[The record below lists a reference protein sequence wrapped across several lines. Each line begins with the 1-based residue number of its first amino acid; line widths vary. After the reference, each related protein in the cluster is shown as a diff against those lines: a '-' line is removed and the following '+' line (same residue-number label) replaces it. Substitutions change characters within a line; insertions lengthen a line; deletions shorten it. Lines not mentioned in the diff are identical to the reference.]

1 MKKVLQSQTE
11 KVLLDVGFSEKEIAV
26 YVALLSLGKGIVTK
40 ISRTASISRT
50 TTYDILD
57 NLSQKG
63 LVRISGKEPKQE
75 YIAEPPEK
83 LEKFIIEEIEKKN
96 NNLSKIK
103 DIIPELRSVYTE
115 GERPKIKFYEGL
127 DGLAEVYDDTL
138 TAKETIVAYA
148 CYEDMEP
155 LLPKYFESYYKRRV
169 KNKIFARGIVPE
181 TPMAIEHKK
190 RDLEEMRE
198 LSLVPKDKY
207 NFTPDIEIYDNK
219 VMIASWK
226 EKLGVIIESHEI
238 ADAMKKIFELAWL
251 GAKQFKKEKNF

>member
-1 MKKVLQSQTE
+1 MKKVLQSETE
-11 KVLLDVGFSEKEIAV
+11 KVLLDVGFSEKEIVV

-50 TTYDILD
+50 TTYDVLD
-57 NLSQKG
+57 SLTQKG

-75 YIAEPPEK
+75 YIVEPPEK
-83 LEKFIIEEIEKKN
+83 LEKYIIGEIEKKN
-96 NNLSKIK
+96 NNLNKIK
-103 DIIPELRSVYTE
+103 DIIPELRSVYLE

-127 DGLAEVYDDTL
+127 EGLMEVYDDTL

-155 LLPKYFESYYKRRV
+155 LLPKYFETYYKRRV
-169 KNKIFARGIVPE
+169 EARISARGIAPNTE
-181 TPMAIEHKK
+181 MAIGHQKK
-190 RDLEEMRE
+190 DLEEMRE

-207 NFTPDIEIYDNK
+207 SFTPDIEIYDNK

-226 EKLGVIIESHEI
+226 DKLGIIIESAEI
-238 ADAMKKIFELAWL
+238 SDAMKKIFELAWI
-251 GAKQFKKEKNF
+251 GAKNLNK

>member
-1 MKKVLQSQTE
+1 MKKVLQSETE

-40 ISRTASISRT
+40 ISRTASVSRT

-57 NLSQKG
+57 SLAQKG
-63 LVRISGKEPKQE
+63 LIRISGKEPKQE
-75 YIAEPPEK
+75 YIVEPPEK
-83 LEKFIIEEIEKKN
+83 LEKFIIEEIEGKN
-96 NNLSKIK
+96 NNLNKIK
-103 DIIPELRSVYTE
+103 DIIPELRSVYLE

-127 DGLAEVYDDTL
+127 EGLAEVYDDTL

-155 LLPKYFESYYKRRV
+155 LLPKYFETYYKRRV
-169 KNKIFARGIVPE
+169 GAKISARGIAPNTE
-181 TPMAIEHKK
+181 MAINHQKK
-190 RDLEEMRE
+190 DGEEMRE

-207 NFTPDIEIYDNK
+207 YFTPDIEIYDNK

-226 EKLGVIIESHEI
+226 DKLGIIIESAEI
-238 ADAMKKIFELAWL
+238 SDAMKKIFELAWI
-251 GAKQFKKEKNF
+251 GSKNLDK